1 MPSADITAIAV
12 RAGVPFSEGVVANEA
27 EVPAAV
33 TKPTDGDTVAQ
44 IKAYLAANGVEFKAK
59 ATKKQLLRLV

>member
-27 EVPAAV
+27 EVPA
-33 TKPTDGDTVAQ
+33 
-44 IKAYLAANGVEFKAK
+44 NGVEFKAK